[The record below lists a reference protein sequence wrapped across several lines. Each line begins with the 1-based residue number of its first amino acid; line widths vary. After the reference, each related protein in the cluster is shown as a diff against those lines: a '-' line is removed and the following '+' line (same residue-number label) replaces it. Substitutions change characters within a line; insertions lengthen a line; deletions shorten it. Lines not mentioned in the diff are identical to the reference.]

1 MSLPYVLAQGILVG
15 KVMSDDKTN
24 WKVLIPYT
32 CQFLIGNVRQKRKH
46 SVINSVNL
54 YQFLIGNVRHDLTGK
69 ISIKMMYKYQFLI
82 GNVRLSIQTGTEI
95 AGRLLVSIPHR

>member
-32 CQFLIGNVRQKRKH
+32 CQFLIGNVRQILDEGFA
-46 SVINSVNL
+46 VDGVDSVN
-54 YQFLIGNVRHDLTGK
+54 
-69 ISIKMMYKYQFLI
+69 S
-82 GNVRLSIQTGTEI
+82 S
-95 AGRLLVSIPHR
+95 

>member
-32 CQFLIGNVRQKRKH
+32 CQFLIGNVRQDKILDEGFAVD
-46 SVINSVNL
+46 SVDSVN
-54 YQFLIGNVRHDLTGK
+54 
-69 ISIKMMYKYQFLI
+69 S
-82 GNVRLSIQTGTEI
+82 S
-95 AGRLLVSIPHR
+95 

>member
-32 CQFLIGNVRQKRKH
+32 CQFLIGNVRQKLGMFL
-46 SVINSVNL
+46 SVLIFQCQL
-54 YQFLIGNVRHDLTGK
+54 LIGNVRPED
-69 ISIKMMYKYQFLI
+69 
-82 GNVRLSIQTGTEI
+82 
-95 AGRLLVSIPHR
+95 VSDDATTSEKTACVNSS

>member
-32 CQFLIGNVRQKRKH
+32 CQFFIGNVRQKLGMFL
-46 SVINSVNL
+46 SVLIFQC
-54 YQFLIGNVRHDLTGK
+54 QFLIGNVRPED
-69 ISIKMMYKYQFLI
+69 
-82 GNVRLSIQTGTEI
+82 
-95 AGRLLVSIPHR
+95 VSDDATTSEKTACVNSS

>member
-32 CQFLIGNVRQKRKH
+32 CQFLIGNVR
-46 SVINSVNL
+46 
-54 YQFLIGNVRHDLTGK
+54 HDLTGK

-82 GNVRLSIQTGTEI
+82 GNVRPGQADRS
-95 AGRLLVSIPHR
+95 S

>member
-32 CQFLIGNVRQKRKH
+32 CQFLIGNVRQKLGMFL
-46 SVINSVNL
+46 SVLIFQCQL
-54 YQFLIGNVRHDLTGK
+54 LIGNVRQILDEGFAVDDVDGVD
-69 ISIKMMYKYQFLI
+69 SV
-82 GNVRLSIQTGTEI
+82 NS
-95 AGRLLVSIPHR
+95 S

>member
-32 CQFLIGNVRQKRKH
+32 CQFLIGNVRQKLGMFL
-46 SVINSVNL
+46 SVLIFQC
-54 YQFLIGNVRHDLTGK
+54 QFLIGNVRPDAMKLNNGK
-69 ISIKMMYKYQFLI
+69 STLDVCV
-82 GNVRLSIQTGTEI
+82 NS
-95 AGRLLVSIPHR
+95 S

>member
-32 CQFLIGNVRQKRKH
+32 CQFLIGNVRPIDGAVRELKEETG
-46 SVINSVNL
+46 VNS
-54 YQFLIGNVRHDLTGK
+54 
-69 ISIKMMYKYQFLI
+69 S
-82 GNVRLSIQTGTEI
+82 
-95 AGRLLVSIPHR
+95 

>member
-32 CQFLIGNVRQKRKH
+32 CQFLIGNVRQKLGMFL
-46 SVINSVNL
+46 SVLIFQC
-54 YQFLIGNVRHDLTGK
+54 QFLIGNVRPED
-69 ISIKMMYKYQFLI
+69 
-82 GNVRLSIQTGTEI
+82 
-95 AGRLLVSIPHR
+95 VSDDATTSEKTACVNSS

>member
-32 CQFLIGNVRQKRKH
+32 CQFLIGNVRQKLGMVL
-46 SVINSVNL
+46 SVLIFQC
-54 YQFLIGNVRHDLTGK
+54 QFLIGNVRPED
-69 ISIKMMYKYQFLI
+69 
-82 GNVRLSIQTGTEI
+82 
-95 AGRLLVSIPHR
+95 VSDDATTSEKTACVNSS

>member
-32 CQFLIGNVRQKRKH
+32 CQFLIGNVRQKLGMFL
-46 SVINSVNL
+46 SVLIFQC
-54 YQFLIGNVRHDLTGK
+54 QFLIGNVRQINNLD
-69 ISIKMMYKYQFLI
+69 
-82 GNVRLSIQTGTEI
+82 IQRI
-95 AGRLLVSIPHR
+95 R